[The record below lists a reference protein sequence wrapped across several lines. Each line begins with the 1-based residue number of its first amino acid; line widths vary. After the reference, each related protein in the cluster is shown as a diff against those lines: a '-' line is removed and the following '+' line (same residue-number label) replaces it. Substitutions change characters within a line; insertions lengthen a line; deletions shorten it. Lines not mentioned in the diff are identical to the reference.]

1 MRPSW
6 PVLNFH
12 RKAET
17 RYKKKKKN
25 EEIKAGGISPKQS
38 DLDVLY
44 KDVTERDEMA
54 EERSHQ
60 GKILEEEQENAKDI
74 RLEAIEK
81 LSQTMKKKKK
91 LSMTRPKRV
100 KEQAARLSL
109 S

>member
-1 MRPSW
+1 
-6 PVLNFH
+6 
-12 RKAET
+12 
-17 RYKKKKKN
+17 
-25 EEIKAGGISPKQS
+25 
-38 DLDVLY
+38 
-44 KDVTERDEMA
+44 MA

-60 GKILEEEQENAKDI
+60 GKILEKEQENAKDI